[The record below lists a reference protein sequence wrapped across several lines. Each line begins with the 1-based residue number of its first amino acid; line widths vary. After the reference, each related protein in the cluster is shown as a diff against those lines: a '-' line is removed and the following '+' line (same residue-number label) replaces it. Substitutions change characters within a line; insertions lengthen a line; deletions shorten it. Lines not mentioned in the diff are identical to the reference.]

1 MTNEKKR
8 SKIIKDTENDMNVS
22 FYSEASDE
30 ELAALLKSPAE
41 GHRRTAVL
49 TELFSRYIA
58 FMKDMA
64 SRMCGTP
71 SDYEDLLHEGMRGF
85 IQAVDCFDPERG
97 KRFFPFMWSCVRNRM
112 TDWLR
117 RKSDPVDADSD
128 EVGSVTQVSPEMSVV
143 VREMIDD
150 ALSLLS
156 PLEAKVLLMKYAGY
170 SFEET
175 GDRLSVSRKAAEN
188 AAARAQRKLRIYAR

>member
-1 MTNEKKR
+1 
-8 SKIIKDTENDMNVS
+8 
-22 FYSEASDE
+22 
-30 ELAALLKSPAE
+30 
-41 GHRRTAVL
+41 
-49 TELFSRYIA
+49 
-58 FMKDMA
+58 
-64 SRMCGTP
+64 
-71 SDYEDLLHEGMRGF
+71 
-85 IQAVDCFDPERG
+85 
-97 KRFFPFMWSCVRNRM
+97 MWSCVRNRM